1 MFERIPK
8 YLVAATTSCIVAGC
22 NNIPPINQTTTTIE
36 PKVVIFAATQGKVDP
51 TNTCSPATPP
61 APVSPNQWWNSLP
74 PTQLPK
80 VAGHGVVGVD
90 RWRNLTDS
98 CQEFRQ
104 DLYRTAFAYDLS
116 ASQSLKGLVTKAEL
130 SFSVVAMPAV
140 RPNSMCQAM
149 TGGGGSLLMLRPG
162 FTLPQASF
170 DYLGTHVPPQP
181 FPASVSVFGMTFP
194 WMPGQIANGVVTSDG
209 GGQRASFTVDV
220 TDRLNGAINRGDVA
234 IGFMLSGS
242 DEGLPQVSPPDS
254 FDCRTVYRVG
264 QLVIKHL

>member
-1 MFERIPK
+1 MIERIPR
-8 YLVAATTSCIVAGC
+8 YLVAAITSCIVAGC
-22 NNIPPINQTTTTIE
+22 NNIPPINQITTNID
-36 PKVVIFAATQGKVDP
+36 PSVVTLASTQGRYDP

-61 APVSPNQWWNSLP
+61 PPLLPNQWWNSLP
-74 PTQLPK
+74 ASQLPK
-80 VAGHGVVGVD
+80 VAGHGVVGFN
-90 RWRNLTDS
+90 RWRNLTNS

-104 DLYRTAFAYDLS
+104 DLYRTAFSYNLS

-140 RPNSMCQAM
+140 RSMCQAM
-149 TGGGGSLLMLRPG
+149 TGGGGALLMLRPG
-162 FTLPQASF
+162 FSLPQASF

-181 FPASVSVFGMTFP
+181 FPASASVFGMTFP
-194 WMPGQIANGVVTSDG
+194 WVPGQIANGVVTSDG

-220 TDRLNGAINRGDVA
+220 TDRLNGALNRGDAA

-264 QLVIKHL
+264 RLVIKHL